1 MNTRYMNYINIKLS
15 RLQDDYPNLP
25 KNSFMLLLNNEL
37 KLMESINNRL
47 ENKERR
53 YDTLLCNSLRLAEYN
68 QLPSIL
74 SNLLKDVRVD
84 I

>member
-25 KNSFMLLLNNEL
+25 ENSFMGLLNNEL
-37 KLMESINNRL
+37 KRIEDINSRL
-47 ENKERR
+47 ENKDRR
-53 YDTLLCNSLRLAEYN
+53 YNIILCNSLRLAEYN

-74 SNLLKDVRVD
+74 NNLLKDVRGKY
-84 I
+84 